1 MEEVLSTPR
10 LVTAQVYASIDH
22 AELGRLLEKYGYDA
36 ERFDD
41 DGRPA
46 WRTLTAPRFTAL
58 PQSPLRSQPGEFES
72 VFLYAYVFGT
82 PAISAAVV
90 RNLQWKTIFAH
101 LIVHKSGHIAAT
113 HSIQLTGGVSERFV
127 REQLWTWLRDLER
140 VRDEIRKQLRKAAGS
155 TLH

>member
-1 MEEVLSTPR
+1 MEEILPTPR
-10 LVTAQVYASIDH
+10 LVTAQVYASINH
-22 AELGRLLEKYGYDA
+22 AELGRLLRKYGHDA
-36 ERFDD
+36 GQVDD

-46 WRTLTAPRFTAL
+46 WRTLAAPRFTAL

-82 PAISAAVV
+82 PAISAAVI

-101 LIVHKSGHIAAT
+101 LIMHNSGHIAAT

-127 REQLWTWLRDLER
+127 REQLRTWMQDLER
-140 VRDEIRKQLRKAAGS
+140 VRHEVTRQLRKAAGS